1 MAVSERAKRSLRE
14 LGLTKYEST
23 AYQFLLLSEPTAA
36 SQICKATG
44 LRVEKALD
52 DNADQLLDE
61 LQLLYSQKEVQ
72 ERPDTWI
79 ILGGKFN
86 ILARIRE
93 MLGETERELM
103 IAATILPRA
112 FYERSSLNC
121 FGYKG
126 GAPL

>member
-1 MAVSERAKRSLRE
+1 MAVSERAKRSLME

-23 AYQFLLLSEPTAA
+23 AYQFLLLSGPTAA
-36 SQICKATG
+36 SQIRKATG

-79 ILGGKFN
+79 I
-86 ILARIRE
+86 RE
-93 MLGETERELM
+93 GNSTFLHGFGRCLER
-103 IAATILPRA
+103 
-112 FYERSSLNC
+112 LNES
-121 FGYKG
+121 
-126 GAPL
+126 